1 MKKRILIVSVVLA
14 VLVLNALVFLNASYA
29 ATTGP
34 KTVVTKTLPVTGVQK
49 KQKIIR
55 IDVVL

>member
-29 ATTGP
+29 ATAGP
-34 KTVVTKTLPVTGVQK
+34 KTVVTKTLPVTGV
-49 KQKIIR
+49 
-55 IDVVL
+55 